1 MAGKTKSQKKKALD
15 MRSKMYLV
23 LALCSVMLLV
33 SVGISLVL
41 IGGIDLGGADAQ
53 SVSTVD
59 SASMVV
65 ESGYNKEENT
75 IDTQAYT
82 STILEQAADAGDS
95 YVDETLF
102 LGDSNTARM
111 YRMFDYCSYDN
122 AIGSVG
128 MTAKSLATF
137 ACVQVSTSSGYI
149 TMPQAVAKLQPRR
162 VILTFGTNDLNPG
175 YKAADFVKNYQTGI
189 EAIVTAYPS
198 VDVIVNAIPPIGQ
211 QHSNQSLTQTQ
222 VDEYNKALV
231 EMCQEKGWKFLNSAE
246 VLKDSVTGYAKS
258 GYVETSD
265 GIHLTRT
272 AMDAL
277 FNYIRTHSYITED
290 DRPALTTI
298 PKHTGD
304 KDAVVYTVPVVVP
317 AETAT
322 PEPEATEEPAD
333 SESTS
338 DSYVETTPT
347 PTPEVTATP
356 SPTPAPTMAVYDEV
370 SFDDWRDGADCT
382 MPDYTFSAP
391 HKPQPQEQ
399 VTWPT
404 DGVTLCYN
412 AKTLEEAAEIFH
424 TTVENLKELNPDWQ
438 DKYSRAIGCYWA
450 LKVQAEPYTL
460 PMNNVVTVTVNAP
473 WVESYYDRTEVCD
486 VPASLDKQARAV
498 LASAYYFQY
507 HWWGMHAGFMPYEK
521 LAEPVGFFN
530 YRAADGAFYTRFSEF
545 GSFLHTVYSDAWV
558 DDMLSMDPAPFAEG
572 ENDTILT
579 LDGDCGG
586 NIAYCGHLF
595 TEPEL
600 QPDGSLAFWQLSLTC
615 ESDDFKG
622 WAGEETIVPDTAT
635 VTTVRLVPTE
645 NGWRVDALELPS

>member
-82 STILEQAADAGDS
+82 STILEQTSDAGDS

-128 MTAKSLATF
+128 MTAKSLVTF

-175 YKAADFVKNYQTGI
+175 YKAADFVKNYRIGI

-198 VDVIVNAIPPIGQ
+198 VDIIVNAIPPIGQ

-231 EMCQEKGWKFLNSAE
+231 EMCQEKDWKFLNSAE

-304 KDAVVYTVPVVVP
+304 KDAVVYTVPVVSSSST
-317 AETAT
+317 ATATAT
-322 PEPEATEEPAD
+322 PEPTEEPAD

-356 SPTPAPTMAVYDEV
+356 SPTPEVTPTPPE
-370 SFDDWRDGADCT
+370 ST
-382 MPDYTFSAP
+382 
-391 HKPQPQEQ
+391 E
-399 VTWPT
+399 PT
-404 DGVTLCYN
+404 PTPPESTEPTPTPPESTEPTPTPPESTEPTPTPPEN
-412 AKTLEEAAEIFH
+412 ASDA
-424 TTVENLKELNPDWQ
+424 
-438 DKYSRAIGCYWA
+438 
-450 LKVQAEPYTL
+450 
-460 PMNNVVTVTVNAP
+460 
-473 WVESYYDRTEVCD
+473 D
-486 VPASLDKQARAV
+486 VPA
-498 LASAYYFQY
+498 
-507 HWWGMHAGFMPYEK
+507 G
-521 LAEPVGFFN
+521 N
-530 YRAADGAFYTRFSEF
+530 DGT
-545 GSFLHTVYSDAWV
+545 
-558 DDMLSMDPAPFAEG
+558 
-572 ENDTILT
+572 
-579 LDGDCGG
+579 
-586 NIAYCGHLF
+586 
-595 TEPEL
+595 
-600 QPDGSLAFWQLSLTC
+600 QPT
-615 ESDDFKG
+615 
-622 WAGEETIVPDTAT
+622 
-635 VTTVRLVPTE
+635 
-645 NGWRVDALELPS
+645 

>member
-1 MAGKTKSQKKKALD
+1 MAGKTKPKKKKALD

-33 SVGISLVL
+33 SIGISLVL
-41 IGGIDLGGADAQ
+41 IGGISLGGADAQ
-53 SVSTVD
+53 TVSTVD

-65 ESGYNKEENT
+65 ESGYDKEENT

-82 STILEQAADAGDS
+82 STILEQTADAGDS

-128 MTAKSLATF
+128 MTAKSLASF
-137 ACVQVSTSSGYI
+137 ACVQLSTASGYV

-162 VILTFGTNDLNPG
+162 VILTFGTNDLNPS

-198 VDVIVNAIPPIGQ
+198 VDIIVNAIPPIGQ

-231 EMCQEKGWKFLNSAE
+231 EMCQAKGWKFLNSAE

-277 FNYIRTHSYITED
+277 FNYVRTHSYITED

-304 KDAVVYTVPVVVP
+304 KDAVVYTVPVVSST
-317 AETAT
+317 ATATATAT
-322 PEPEATEEPAD
+322 PEPTEEPAD
-333 SESTS
+333 SEESSESTE
-338 DSYVETTPT
+338 YTEPT

-356 SPTPAPTMAVYDEV
+356 EPTATPSPTPEPTTE
-370 SFDDWRDGADCT
+370 
-382 MPDYTFSAP
+382 
-391 HKPQPQEQ
+391 
-399 VTWPT
+399 PT
-404 DGVTLCYN
+404 PIPT
-412 AKTLEEAAEIFH
+412 AEP
-424 TTVENLKELNPDWQ
+424 TATPEPTVEPTPTPPENTSNE
-438 DKYSRAIGCYWA
+438 
-450 LKVQAEPYTL
+450 
-460 PMNNVVTVTVNAP
+460 
-473 WVESYYDRTEVCD
+473 D
-486 VPASLDKQARAV
+486 VSP
-498 LASAYYFQY
+498 
-507 HWWGMHAGFMPYEK
+507 
-521 LAEPVGFFN
+521 
-530 YRAADGAFYTRFSEF
+530 
-545 GSFLHTVYSDAWV
+545 
-558 DDMLSMDPAPFAEG
+558 
-572 ENDTILT
+572 
-579 LDGDCGG
+579 
-586 NIAYCGHLF
+586 
-595 TEPEL
+595 
-600 QPDGSLAFWQLSLTC
+600 
-615 ESDDFKG
+615 
-622 WAGEETIVPDTAT
+622 
-635 VTTVRLVPTE
+635 E
-645 NGWRVDALELPS
+645 NGQNQTT

>member
-1 MAGKTKSQKKKALD
+1 MAGKTKQSEPKMRLD
-15 MRSKMYLV
+15 LRAKMYIVLV
-23 LALCSVMLLV
+23 ICSLMLLA
-33 SVGISLVL
+33 SVGVAFFLV
-41 IGGIDLGGADAQ
+41 GGFGGSEDAA
-53 SVSTVD
+53 SD
-59 SASMVV
+59 SAVEPESIIT

-75 IDTQAYT
+75 IDTTAY
-82 STILEQAADAGDS
+82 SATILPESSDAGQT

-198 VDVIVNAIPPIGQ
+198 VDIIVNAIPPIGQ

-246 VLKDSVTGYAKS
+246 VRKDSVTGYAKS

-304 KDAVVYTVPVVVP
+304 KDAVVYTVPVVSSSST
-317 AETAT
+317 ATATAT
-322 PEPEATEEPAD
+322 PEPTEEPAD

-356 SPTPAPTMAVYDEV
+356 SPTPEVTPTPPE
-370 SFDDWRDGADCT
+370 ST
-382 MPDYTFSAP
+382 
-391 HKPQPQEQ
+391 E
-399 VTWPT
+399 PT
-404 DGVTLCYN
+404 PTPPES
-412 AKTLEEAAEIFH
+412 TEPTPTPPESTEPTPTPPE
-424 TTVENLKELNPDWQ
+424 TTSD
-438 DKYSRAIGCYWA
+438 A
-450 LKVQAEPYTL
+450 
-460 PMNNVVTVTVNAP
+460 
-473 WVESYYDRTEVCD
+473 D
-486 VPASLDKQARAV
+486 VPA
-498 LASAYYFQY
+498 
-507 HWWGMHAGFMPYEK
+507 G
-521 LAEPVGFFN
+521 N
-530 YRAADGAFYTRFSEF
+530 DGT
-545 GSFLHTVYSDAWV
+545 
-558 DDMLSMDPAPFAEG
+558 
-572 ENDTILT
+572 
-579 LDGDCGG
+579 
-586 NIAYCGHLF
+586 
-595 TEPEL
+595 
-600 QPDGSLAFWQLSLTC
+600 QPT
-615 ESDDFKG
+615 
-622 WAGEETIVPDTAT
+622 
-635 VTTVRLVPTE
+635 
-645 NGWRVDALELPS
+645 

>member
-82 STILEQAADAGDS
+82 STILEQTSDAGDS

-128 MTAKSLATF
+128 MTAKSLVTF

-175 YKAADFVKNYQTGI
+175 YKAADFVKNYRTGI

-198 VDVIVNAIPPIGQ
+198 VDIIVNAIPPIGQ

-298 PKHTGD
+298 PKHTGE
-304 KDAVVYTVPVVVP
+304 KDAVVYTVPVVSSSST
-317 AETAT
+317 ATATAT
-322 PEPEATEEPAD
+322 PEPTEEPAN

-356 SPTPAPTMAVYDEV
+356 SPTPEVTATPSPTPEV
-370 SFDDWRDGADCT
+370 TATPSPT
-382 MPDYTFSAP
+382 P
-391 HKPQPQEQ
+391 E
-399 VTWPT
+399 VTATPSPTPYIEEPPPTPTVEPPPT
-404 DGVTLCYN
+404 D
-412 AKTLEEAAEIFH
+412 
-424 TTVENLKELNPDWQ
+424 
-438 DKYSRAIGCYWA
+438 
-450 LKVQAEPYTL
+450 
-460 PMNNVVTVTVNAP
+460 
-473 WVESYYDRTEVCD
+473 
-486 VPASLDKQARAV
+486 
-498 LASAYYFQY
+498 
-507 HWWGMHAGFMPYEK
+507 
-521 LAEPVGFFN
+521 
-530 YRAADGAFYTRFSEF
+530 
-545 GSFLHTVYSDAWV
+545 
-558 DDMLSMDPAPFAEG
+558 
-572 ENDTILT
+572 DT
-579 LDGDCGG
+579 
-586 NIAYCGHLF
+586 
-595 TEPEL
+595 
-600 QPDGSLAFWQLSLTC
+600 
-615 ESDDFKG
+615 
-622 WAGEETIVPDTAT
+622 
-635 VTTVRLVPTE
+635 PTE
-645 NGWRVDALELPS
+645 TTTE

>member
-65 ESGYNKEENT
+65 ESGYDKEENT

-82 STILEQAADAGDS
+82 STILEQTADAGDS

-128 MTAKSLATF
+128 MTAKSLVTF

-175 YKAADFVKNYQTGI
+175 YKAADFVKNYRTGI

-198 VDVIVNAIPPIGQ
+198 VDIIVNAIPPIGQ

-231 EMCQEKGWKFLNSAE
+231 EMCQEKDWKFLNSAE

-304 KDAVVYTVPVVVP
+304 KDAVVYTVPVVSSSST
-317 AETAT
+317 ATATAT
-322 PEPEATEEPAD
+322 PEPTEEPAD

-356 SPTPAPTMAVYDEV
+356 SPTPEPTATP
-370 SFDDWRDGADCT
+370 S
-382 MPDYTFSAP
+382 
-391 HKPQPQEQ
+391 
-399 VTWPT
+399 PT
-404 DGVTLCYN
+404 P
-412 AKTLEEAAEIFH
+412 EP
-424 TTVENLKELNPDWQ
+424 TTEPTPTPPEPTTEPTPTPPEPT
-438 DKYSRAIGCYWA
+438 
-450 LKVQAEPYTL
+450 AEPT
-460 PMNNVVTVTVNAP
+460 PTPPENTSDA
-473 WVESYYDRTEVCD
+473 D
-486 VPASLDKQARAV
+486 VPA
-498 LASAYYFQY
+498 
-507 HWWGMHAGFMPYEK
+507 G
-521 LAEPVGFFN
+521 N
-530 YRAADGAFYTRFSEF
+530 DGT
-545 GSFLHTVYSDAWV
+545 
-558 DDMLSMDPAPFAEG
+558 
-572 ENDTILT
+572 
-579 LDGDCGG
+579 
-586 NIAYCGHLF
+586 
-595 TEPEL
+595 
-600 QPDGSLAFWQLSLTC
+600 QPT
-615 ESDDFKG
+615 
-622 WAGEETIVPDTAT
+622 
-635 VTTVRLVPTE
+635 
-645 NGWRVDALELPS
+645 

>member
-1 MAGKTKSQKKKALD
+1 MAGKTKPQKKKTLD

-41 IGGIDLGGADAQ
+41 IGGISLGGADAQ
-53 SVSTVD
+53 TVSTVD

-65 ESGYNKEENT
+65 ESGYDKEENT

-82 STILEQAADAGDS
+82 STILEQTADAGES

-128 MTAKSLATF
+128 MTAKSLASF
-137 ACVQVSTSSGYI
+137 ACVQLSTASGYV

-198 VDVIVNAIPPIGQ
+198 VDIIVNAIPPIGQ

-231 EMCQEKGWKFLNSAE
+231 EMCQAKGWKFLNSAE

-304 KDAVVYTVPVVVP
+304 KDAVVYTVPVVSSTST
-317 AETAT
+317 ATATAT
-322 PEPEATEEPAD
+322 PEPTEEPAD
-333 SESTS
+333 SEESSESTE
-338 DSYVETTPT
+338 YTEPT

-356 SPTPAPTMAVYDEV
+356 SPTPEVTATPSPTPYIEEPTPTPEVTATPSPTPYIEEPAPTPYVE
-370 SFDDWRDGADCT
+370 
-382 MPDYTFSAP
+382 PDSAP
-391 HKPQPQEQ
+391 ADAP
-399 VTWPT
+399 
-404 DGVTLCYN
+404 
-412 AKTLEEAAEIFH
+412 AE
-424 TTVENLKELNPDWQ
+424 TT
-438 DKYSRAIGCYWA
+438 
-450 LKVQAEPYTL
+450 
-460 PMNNVVTVTVNAP
+460 
-473 WVESYYDRTEVCD
+473 TE
-486 VPASLDKQARAV
+486 
-498 LASAYYFQY
+498 
-507 HWWGMHAGFMPYEK
+507 
-521 LAEPVGFFN
+521 
-530 YRAADGAFYTRFSEF
+530 
-545 GSFLHTVYSDAWV
+545 
-558 DDMLSMDPAPFAEG
+558 
-572 ENDTILT
+572 
-579 LDGDCGG
+579 
-586 NIAYCGHLF
+586 
-595 TEPEL
+595 
-600 QPDGSLAFWQLSLTC
+600 
-615 ESDDFKG
+615 
-622 WAGEETIVPDTAT
+622 
-635 VTTVRLVPTE
+635 
-645 NGWRVDALELPS
+645 

>member
-41 IGGIDLGGADAQ
+41 IGGIDLDGADAQ

-82 STILEQAADAGDS
+82 STILEQTADAGDS

-128 MTAKSLATF
+128 MTAKSLVTF

-175 YKAADFVKNYQTGI
+175 YKAADFVKNYRTGI

-198 VDVIVNAIPPIGQ
+198 VDIIVNAIPPIGQ

-231 EMCQEKGWKFLNSAE
+231 EMCQEKDWKFLNSAE

-304 KDAVVYTVPVVVP
+304 KDAVVYTVPVVSSSST
-317 AETAT
+317 ATATAT
-322 PEPEATEEPAD
+322 PEPTEEPAD

-356 SPTPAPTMAVYDEV
+356 SPTPEVTPTPPE
-370 SFDDWRDGADCT
+370 ST
-382 MPDYTFSAP
+382 
-391 HKPQPQEQ
+391 E
-399 VTWPT
+399 PT
-404 DGVTLCYN
+404 PTPPES
-412 AKTLEEAAEIFH
+412 TEPTPTPPEP
-424 TTVENLKELNPDWQ
+424 T
-438 DKYSRAIGCYWA
+438 
-450 LKVQAEPYTL
+450 AEPT
-460 PMNNVVTVTVNAP
+460 PTPPETTSDA
-473 WVESYYDRTEVCD
+473 D
-486 VPASLDKQARAV
+486 VPA
-498 LASAYYFQY
+498 
-507 HWWGMHAGFMPYEK
+507 G
-521 LAEPVGFFN
+521 N
-530 YRAADGAFYTRFSEF
+530 DGT
-545 GSFLHTVYSDAWV
+545 
-558 DDMLSMDPAPFAEG
+558 
-572 ENDTILT
+572 
-579 LDGDCGG
+579 
-586 NIAYCGHLF
+586 
-595 TEPEL
+595 
-600 QPDGSLAFWQLSLTC
+600 QPT
-615 ESDDFKG
+615 
-622 WAGEETIVPDTAT
+622 
-635 VTTVRLVPTE
+635 
-645 NGWRVDALELPS
+645 